1 MKLQTQ
7 IPLTKSTNQI
17 DYSSQLLLLGS
28 CFSENM
34 GTKLDHFKFQN
45 KQNPLGILF
54 HALAIEKLVSKAVNK
69 ESYTEQDV
77 FFLNERWHCFEAH
90 SVLSDSSKN
99 KLLDNL
105 NKAMEL
111 SYHQINKAS
120 HIIVTLGTAWV
131 YRRSANGQVVANC
144 HKVPQANFEKQLL
157 AIKDIE
163 KSLEHM
169 MSLVHAINSTTQ
181 FIFTIS
187 PVRHLKDGFVENQ
200 LSKAHLISA
209 VYEIVKQ
216 GDAMY
221 FPSYEIMM
229 DELRDYRFYANDMVH
244 PSSMAIDY
252 IWEKFCDVWVNKN
265 ASKIMIDVDEVQ
277 RGLKHRPFNPSSIS
291 HEKFIKSIQDKI
303 AYIQKDFPF
312 MNFNIPKT

>member
-28 CFSENM
+28 CFSENI
-34 GTKLDHFKFQN
+34 GTKLDYFKFQN

-69 ESYTEQDV
+69 ESYTEPDV
-77 FFLNERWHCFEAH
+77 FFLNERWHCFDAH

-144 HKVPQANFEKQLL
+144 HRVPQANFEKQLL

-265 ASKIMIDVDEVQ
+265 TSKIMIDVDEVQ

-312 MNFNIPKT
+312 MNFKIPKA